1 MTSAINYQTIS
12 TTYPVAGQDNDSQ
25 GFRNNFTAIAAG
37 LATAADEL
45 TDLQSKVILK
55 QALTGT
61 QLDNNL
67 QGSNIYNGTFS
78 QFYGVAGGIITAAG
92 NRNIDVSA
100 GVIQQFTIS
109 GTVILTFTNWPP
121 SGQYGVARIMLQSS
135 GNTSRTVTLQT
146 SNGTFRPVTGWTTS
160 GQGAT
165 GITGAST
172 VGVNLDNTGKYEVIE
187 AWTVT
192 GGNTVFIKNT
202 GEY

>member
-37 LATAADEL
+37 LATAAEEL

-78 QFYGVAGGIITAAG
+78 QFYGVAGGIVTAAS

-121 SGQYGVARIMLQSS
+121 SGQYGVARVMLQSS
-135 GNTSRTVTLQT
+135 GNTSLTVTLQT
-146 SNGTFRPVTGWTTS
+146 SNGTFSPATGWTTA
-160 GQGAT
+160 GQGASEQLALPLLVL
-165 GITGAST
+165 I
-172 VGVNLDNTGKYEVIE
+172 
-187 AWTVT
+187 
-192 GGNTVFIKNT
+192 
-202 GEY
+202 